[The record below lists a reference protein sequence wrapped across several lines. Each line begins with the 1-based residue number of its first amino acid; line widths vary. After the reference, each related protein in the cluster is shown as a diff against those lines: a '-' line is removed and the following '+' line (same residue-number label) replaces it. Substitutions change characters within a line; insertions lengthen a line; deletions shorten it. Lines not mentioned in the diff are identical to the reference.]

1 MKLSSFYL
9 SFSMKFTLLGFL
21 FVATHSAH
29 PDDDE
34 HVWDMDMVVAG
45 LNEAAER
52 DDQVIKT
59 TSAAAGFRAR
69 LPMIVDGLKKAAGKD
84 DKVKKAASAAARFEA
99 RLKELETRVKTL
111 ESISD
116 KSENSSSESSA
127 RVNRFKRR

>member
-29 PDDDE
+29 PDNDE
-34 HVWDMDMVVAG
+34 DVWDMDMVVAG

-52 DDQVIKT
+52 GDKVKKAA
-59 TSAAAGFRAR
+59 SAAAGFRAR
-69 LPMIVDGLKKAAGKD
+69 LPMIVDGLKEAADKD
-84 DKVKKAASAAARFEA
+84 DKVKKEASAAARFEA
-99 RLKELETRVKTL
+99 RLKELETRVETL
-111 ESISD
+111 ESISYI
-116 KSENSSSESSA
+116 SENSSSKSSA